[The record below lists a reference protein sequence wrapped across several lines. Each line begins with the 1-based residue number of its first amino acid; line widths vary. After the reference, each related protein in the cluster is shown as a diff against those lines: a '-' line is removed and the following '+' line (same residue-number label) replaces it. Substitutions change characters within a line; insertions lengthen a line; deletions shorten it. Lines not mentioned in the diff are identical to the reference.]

1 MDTFKII
8 EELEHKIND
17 EKAKIKK
24 NKLMILILLI
34 ISGVFLI
41 PFIVFLILF
50 INNNDK
56 MNLIISVIFL
66 SISLLS
72 ISGAMLFYYSYK
84 ANLKSLHMMEEALKS
99 WHHRKPKVSEPLRV
113 K

>member
-8 EELEHKIND
+8 EELEHKINN
-17 EKAKIKK
+17 KKTKIKK
-24 NKLMILILLI
+24 NKLIILILLI

-41 PFIVFLILF
+41 PFTIFLILF

-56 MNLIISVIFL
+56 MNLIISMVFL

-84 ANLKSLHMMEEALKS
+84 NLHLK
-99 WHHRKPKVSEPLRV
+99 HFLFYYQMQNVF
-113 K
+113 

>member
-1 MDTFKII
+1 MDTFRII

-17 EKAKIKK
+17 EKVKIKK
-24 NKLMILILLI
+24 NKLIILILLI

-50 INNNDK
+50 ITNNEK
-56 MNLIISVIFL
+56 MNLIISVVFL

-72 ISGAMLFYYSYK
+72 FSATMLFYYSYK

-99 WHHRKPKVSEPLRV
+99 WHHRKPKKSEPLRV
-113 K
+113 E